1 MPIVWENILGT
12 DKASETIKA
21 VASNTETKDSG
32 AAKDL
37 IGEYTIAGSPVTVE
51 VKESNGVVTF
61 NVPGQ
66 QPYTLN
72 ETSKDTFS
80 MAPLPADQFSL
91 KAKRDA
97 SGKVTSIIV
106 AQPGGQPEFVRKVS
120 ENNAPAMTVDELM
133 QRTIDAAGGEANL
146 RKFTSRVIE
155 SELDLENQGVKA
167 TSVSYAKAPNKAAN
181 ETKFVAVGKNI
192 GSGFDYFDGANGE
205 EIYSFAPVDKFAGK
219 RLEDS
224 RLNADFYSQLDWK
237 KNFKQVAVKGTAK
250 VAGED
255 AWVVTFESEKGTP
268 FTEYYSTKTFLLL
281 KREGVV
287 STSTSSVQIP
297 YTVVY
302 SDYRNV
308 DGIMMPFKSVNSSV
322 ANGNI
327 VTTVRS
333 VKQNVPI
340 DDSLFAPRKV
350 Q

>member
-1 MPIVWENILGT
+1 
-12 DKASETIKA
+12 
-21 VASNTETKDSG
+21 
-32 AAKDL
+32 
-37 IGEYTIAGSPVTVE
+37 
-51 VKESNGVVTF
+51 
-61 NVPGQ
+61 
-66 QPYTLN
+66 
-72 ETSKDTFS
+72 
-80 MAPLPADQFSL
+80 
-91 KAKRDA
+91 
-97 SGKVTSIIV
+97 
-106 AQPGGQPEFVRKVS
+106 
-120 ENNAPAMTVDELM
+120 
-133 QRTIDAAGGEANL
+133 
-146 RKFTSRVIE
+146 
-155 SELDLENQGVKA
+155 LDLENQGVKA

-237 KNFKQVAVKGTAK
+237 KNFKQVAVKRTAK

-327 VTTVRS
+327 VTTVKS